1 MAAVYAMK
9 FMDKKSNL
17 KVFIDTI
24 PLRILFT
31 GFLIFILVLENEAL
45 ANRNAD
51 SLANSYANE
60 ADKAKLSGDFKKYTQ
75 NLWSLATLYHHQKDS
90 LQVFQTLLRL
100 QTTLLSISAL
110 HQENKKN
117 IDSLI
122 IQNYLVLAQKNLAFG
137 NYTNAY
143 HYLLRGEEY
152 QSDRN
157 INTFLQDFLWQ
168 ECMIY
173 HILGDKQS
181 LMKKIEKIHLDP
193 ENQKHRDIA
202 LQIFLI
208 TKDAYASHSLPDLDR
223 VFNEYQLNHADVTQL
238 IKQNSNDFSTDFENK
253 ILLHAQN
260 ENLAVFLR
268 FNLLHHLTMHALLT
282 KDYKNF
288 KQYHSDLEALAVN
301 PYNHYRNLLCSE
313 ALSVYYTREENYAAL
328 YPIQQELLNEKNK
341 ILSQS
346 IEIKE
351 MEFHKK
357 YEDLLS
363 GITSL
368 DAKISSFRRVLI
380 LSVIAILI
388 VITATILIV
397 RANRKLQ
404 AINSTKEKLF
414 TIISHDLRSPLVSI
428 TSIVNESIT
437 AEKDK
442 TKIQREVNR
451 IMLLLD
457 NLLYWSARQ
466 TGEIKANPAIIDV
479 HEIVEQSLGLV
490 AHLASVK
497 NIQIHYAGDNDAFA
511 FADED
516 MVSIAIRNILTNA
529 VKYTPRNGEVY
540 VDILESESMCEV
552 RIKDTGPGFK
562 PARKKRLSTGLGL
575 PITRNLL
582 KLNNAKLQIKSIA
595 SKGTVVTILLPPPK
609 KTSA

>member
-1 MAAVYAMK
+1 
-9 FMDKKSNL
+9 MDKKSSL
-17 KVFIDTI
+17 KEYIDTI

-31 GFLIFILVLENEAL
+31 GFLILILFLENEAL
-45 ANRNAD
+45 ANRNTD

-60 ADKAKLSGDFKKYTQ
+60 ADKAKLSGDFNKYTQ
-75 NLWSLATLYHHQKDS
+75 NLWSLATLYHHQRDS

-122 IQNYLVLAQKNLAFG
+122 IQNYLVLAKKNFAFG

-143 HYLLRGEEY
+143 HYLLRGKEY

-173 HILGDKQS
+173 HILGDEQS
-181 LMKKIEKIHLDP
+181 LLKKIEKIHLDP
-193 ENQKHRDIA
+193 EKQKHRDIA
-202 LQIFLI
+202 LQIFLL
-208 TKDAYASHSLPDLDR
+208 TRDAYAAHSLPDMDR
-223 VFNEYQLNHADVTQL
+223 VFNKYQLNHADVKQL

-268 FNLLHHLTMHALLT
+268 FHLLHHLTIHALLT

-301 PYNHYRNLLCSE
+301 PYNHYSNLLCSE
-313 ALSVYYTREENYAAL
+313 ALSVYYTREENYIAL
-328 YPIQQELLNEKNK
+328 YPIQQELMNEKNK

-357 YEDLLS
+357 YEELIS

-397 RANRKLQ
+397 RTNRKLQ
-404 AINSTKEKLF
+404 SINNTKEKLF

-437 AEKDK
+437 TEKDK

-466 TGEIKANPAIIDV
+466 TGEIKANPTIIDV
-479 HEIVEQSLGLV
+479 HEILEHSLGLV
-490 AHLASVK
+490 AHMATVK

-562 PARKKRLSTGLGL
+562 PARKKKLSTGLGL
-575 PITRNLL
+575 PISRNLL
-582 KLNNAKLQIKSIA
+582 KLNNAKLQIKSIT

-609 KTSA
+609 KISA